1 MPQKER
7 DEQQQTLSAK
17 SQHIKELETHFT
29 SMTEELE
36 RERQIV
42 LSLQKVGVSYQ
53 FRFSF
58 HSVIVINVHTAE
70 STPSFYLSL
79 SLTHTYAKERDEQ
92 QTKLVATTWQ
102 MEELEKQV
110 KSGNE
115 ELEMEKQRLLSVQ
128 AVGMKLRNMQT
139 SPPLLFSLTYINFCM
154 CD

>member
-1 MPQKER
+1 MY
-7 DEQQQTLSAK
+7 T
-17 SQHIKELETHFT
+17 
-29 SMTEELE
+29 
-36 RERQIV
+36 
-42 LSLQKVGVSYQ
+42 LQKVLHH
-53 FRFSF
+53 F
-58 HSVIVINVHTAE
+58 I
-70 STPSFYLSL
+70 SL

-139 SPPLLFSLTYINFCM
+139 SHPITFFSHLY
-154 CD
+154 